1 MAGMHRGYAAHG
13 CDAGGVRFAPMFAT
27 LAGSYPRP
35 ADVPTAEALRVVLG
49 AQADSGLGLL
59 SDGCVHRS
67 DDAST
72 LVEAWTAAGAAASA
86 EGIDLPVKLAVL
98 GPWARL
104 ALPAGREW
112 ASPGAADARSEVAAA
127 HAAADPLRGAGAVDA
142 GAPDADAAAHAA
154 ALATA
159 ARLAVAL
166 AALVEAGCPVV
177 EIHEPS
183 ASLPAGPGAG
193 EAFASVHRAL
203 LDRLPA
209 DAHAMLA
216 ITGGDAEAPGA
227 QSLFGLAYR
236 SYLFDLIAGP
246 DSWRTIAKAPGDR
259 GIIVGVADAT
269 GARETRLEE
278 VAWAAGYAA
287 SLGGRGMARVGLAP
301 SSGLEALDPAQ
312 ARALIGLLGEAAR
325 MLVGDPD
332 ELLRRFDP
340 RAVDLRSAARGAYR
354 PDRRGR
360 PAGR

>member
-1 MAGMHRGYAAHG
+1 
-13 CDAGGVRFAPMFAT
+13 MFAT

-112 ASPGAADARSEVAAA
+112 ASPGAADADAAA
-127 HAAADPLRGAGAVDA
+127 HAAADPLRGPGAVDA

-209 DAHAMLA
+209 DAHATLA
-216 ITGGDAEAPGA
+216 ITGGDAEALGA
-227 QSLFGLAYR
+227 GSLFGLAYR

-301 SSGLEALDPAQ
+301 SSGLEALDPAR
-312 ARALIGLLGEAAR
+312 AHALIGLLGEAAR